1 VTILEKPIST
11 PPAPQIG
18 MRRNLYSSLAG
29 QWVSALM
36 AILSSLVIAR
46 LLTPAELG
54 VFTVTM
60 ALVIVLQTLQSTGA
74 NEYLLYTPGI
84 GIETRRAALGLSV
97 LSSALLAGI
106 ILAISPFAA
115 HFYHSPGMAAVLQ
128 VVALNTVL
136 GVLVAPVAA
145 MLAREQAFGAIGWIA
160 AATSLVQ
167 SAFQIVFVWL
177 GWSYM
182 GLAWALTASTL
193 ASIALHFLFRPGY
206 ILYRPAFHGMRPL
219 LGFGSKLFGVSVMT
233 QINNVCPQILIGAT
247 GGLSAAAMYGR
258 ANTITQ
264 IYSQMI
270 ARAVDPV
277 LAARLAAD
285 KRGGGAMASSL
296 FVTSQALTAISIP
309 FFGFIALYAHLVVPL
324 MFGPQWGEAI
334 LPMRIL
340 CCGFA
345 VWPLTSPTTAL
356 MLAAGRPGML
366 LRIRAI
372 NTILRVLLI
381 LLASPFGLPAMAVA
395 VAVSTYINLAQSILA
410 ARTGAG
416 IPIRDYARSIADS
429 VKVSMAALLAA
440 WLAPLAL
447 AGAAHHNAIATLA
460 AAVAGA
466 GAAWLIVLR
475 ATHHPLW
482 MEVLRWRQR
491 RR

>member
-1 VTILEKPIST
+1 
-11 PPAPQIG
+11 
-18 MRRNLYSSLAG
+18 
-29 QWVSALM
+29 
-36 AILSSLVIAR
+36 
-46 LLTPAELG
+46 
-54 VFTVTM
+54 
-60 ALVIVLQTLQSTGA
+60 
-74 NEYLLYTPGI
+74 
-84 GIETRRAALGLSV
+84 
-97 LSSALLAGI
+97 
-106 ILAISPFAA
+106 
-115 HFYHSPGMAAVLQ
+115 
-128 VVALNTVL
+128 
-136 GVLVAPVAA
+136 
-145 MLAREQAFGAIGWIA
+145 
-160 AATSLVQ
+160 
-167 SAFQIVFVWL
+167 
-177 GWSYM
+177 
-182 GLAWALTASTL
+182 
-193 ASIALHFLFRPGY
+193 
-206 ILYRPAFHGMRPL
+206 
-219 LGFGSKLFGVSVMT
+219 
-233 QINNVCPQILIGAT
+233 
-247 GGLSAAAMYGR
+247 
-258 ANTITQ
+258 
-264 IYSQMI
+264 MI